1 MRKIAVVTG
10 SRAEFGI
17 LRPLIKEID
26 DSSDLDLRL
35 FVTGLHLLDSYGM
48 TVKDIKRDGLKIEST
63 VEMYSSN
70 ERDPEYHGKGLAK
83 GIHNFTSLLNTVN
96 PDLLIVLGDRLE
108 ELAAILAAATL
119 VIPIAHIHGGD
130 KTDSGHIDES
140 IRHSISK
147 FAHVHFTVSQFSSER
162 LLKMG
167 EEDWRVYQVGA
178 PGLDTILNK
187 QPINKETLAKK
198 LDLDLGK
205 DTFVCIFH
213 PVIIEQD
220 AMGQQMSEVLDA
232 LQEINKQTVII
243 YPNNDSGAGEII
255 EEIEKRTYVNTF
267 RIFKNLPHLEYFS
280 LLRYAKALVGNSS
293 SGIIEAPS
301 LRLPVINIGS
311 RNVGR
316 DHGENVIFVDANRD
330 EIKKAIKKVL
340 NDIKFK
346 RKVAN
351 CSSPYGDGNA
361 SKRIVKVLREIEIN
375 GTLLRKQITY

>member
-1 MRKIAVVTG
+1 
-10 SRAEFGI
+10 
-17 LRPLIKEID
+17 
-26 DSSDLDLRL
+26 
-35 FVTGLHLLDSYGM
+35 
-48 TVKDIKRDGLKIEST
+48 
-63 VEMYSSN
+63 
-70 ERDPEYHGKGLAK
+70 
-83 GIHNFTSLLNTVN
+83 
-96 PDLLIVLGDRLE
+96 
-108 ELAAILAAATL
+108 
-119 VIPIAHIHGGD
+119 
-130 KTDSGHIDES
+130 
-140 IRHSISK
+140 
-147 FAHVHFTVSQFSSER
+147 
-162 LLKMG
+162 
-167 EEDWRVYQVGA
+167 
-178 PGLDTILNK
+178 
-187 QPINKETLAKK
+187 
-198 LDLDLGK
+198 
-205 DTFVCIFH
+205 
-213 PVIIEQD
+213 
-220 AMGQQMSEVLDA
+220 MGQQMSEVLDA
-232 LQEINKQTVII
+232 LLEINKQTVII
-243 YPNNDSGAGEII
+243 YPNNDSGSDEII